1 MVQFI
6 IICVIVGAALY
17 LTQVLPI
24 DATFKTIIRIV
35 VIVAFAIYALKL
47 LLPMASIS

>member
-17 LTQVLPI
+17 LTE
-24 DATFKTIIRIV
+24 IIAARRSR
-35 VIVAFAIYALKL
+35 VAGL
-47 LLPMASIS
+47 LTHGD